1 MEEIIEKFNE
11 SWDNRGDIGL
21 TKAEFHAYIQ
31 MSYYKGWKDAMEKMQ
46 DEMNKFTSGFAYKKV
61 K

>member
-1 MEEIIEKFNE
+1 MKEIIEKFNE

-46 DEMNKFTSGFAYKKV
+46 TVKELEDKV
-61 K
+61 NPL